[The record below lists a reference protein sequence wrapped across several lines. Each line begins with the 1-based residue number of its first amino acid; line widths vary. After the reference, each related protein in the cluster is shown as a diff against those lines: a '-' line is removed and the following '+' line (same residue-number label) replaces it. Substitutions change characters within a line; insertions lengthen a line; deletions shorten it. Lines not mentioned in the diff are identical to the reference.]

1 MNIARM
7 KNDQLK
13 KVQDEE
19 NPVIS
24 TVEGLSS
31 TWMGSWS
38 IIPSTEPCE
47 FNSAQTK
54 LILASSIDLLKEYTR
69 SGGNKH

>member
-24 TVEGLSS
+24 RSPLGGGTVQHMDGL
-31 TWMGSWS
+31 
-38 IIPSTEPCE
+38 
-47 FNSAQTK
+47 
-54 LILASSIDLLKEYTR
+54 LEYHTLYR
-69 SGGNKH
+69 TL